1 LRRGDDVRPTKSR
14 RIVTG
19 LVLALSGVSIGV
31 AADPPAR
38 PDRWTDAAEFS
49 FVATAGN
56 SETSTFGFKN
66 TLARAW
72 EKSSFELKAGG
83 VRGESTTKVRAV
95 HPVIPVIEETATT
108 ELTAENYFLNGRY
121 DRKITDRFF
130 WYAGAGW
137 DRNRFAGIQ
146 NRYSG
151 VGGVG
156 NIWKDEDR
164 VKFRTDY
171 ALSYT
176 KQENVVEVAGADDS
190 FLGVRVS
197 SKFLHKLGAVTTY
210 GNDLVMDENLDETS
224 DFRADMTNWVTVSM
238 SARLALKVSLQWLY
252 DNEPSFESIDDPG
265 NLLPPP
271 GVKANAQLDDLD
283 TVFTA
288 SLVANF

>member
-1 LRRGDDVRPTKSR
+1 MRGTMSR
-14 RIVTG
+14 WIVTG
-19 LVLALSGVSIGV
+19 LAFVLSGAATEIG
-31 AADPPAR
+31 ADEPAK

-83 VRGESTTKVRAV
+83 VRGESTTRTRAV
-95 HPVIPVIEETATT
+95 NLASPVVEETATT
-108 ELTAENYFLNGRY
+108 KLTAENYFLNGRY
-121 DRKITDRFF
+121 DRKITTRFF

-176 KQENVVEVAGADDS
+176 NQENVVDVAGADDS

-265 NLLPPP
+265 NQLPPA
-271 GVKANAQLDDLD
+271 GLKASVQLDDLD
-283 TVFTA
+283 TIFTA
-288 SLVANF
+288 SLVASF

>member
-1 LRRGDDVRPTKSR
+1 MRGPVSGW
-14 RIVTG
+14 IVTG
-19 LVLALSGVSIGV
+19 LALALAGQGAGL
-31 AADPPAR
+31 AAEAAAK
-38 PDRWTDAAEFS
+38 PDRWTDVAEFS

-56 SETSTFGFKN
+56 SETSTLGFKN

-72 EKSSFELKAGG
+72 EKSSFELKAGA
-83 VRGESTTKVRAV
+83 VRGESTRTTRTVVAG
-95 HPVIPVIEETATT
+95 PAISETSTT
-108 ELTAENYFLNGRY
+108 DLTAENYVFNGRY
-121 DRKITDRFF
+121 DRKITERFF
-130 WYAGAGW
+130 WYTGAGW
-137 DRNRFAGIQ
+137 DRNRFAGVD

-156 NIWKDEDR
+156 NIWLDADR

-190 FLGVRVS
+190 FLGARLS
-197 SKFLHKLGAVTTY
+197 SKFLHKLGAVTTF
-210 GNDLVMDENLDETS
+210 GNDLVVDENLDETS

-252 DNEPSFESIDDPG
+252 DNEPSFESIADPG
-265 NLLPPP
+265 DLLPPLGP
-271 GVKANAQLDDLD
+271 TASAQLDDLD
-283 TVFTA
+283 TIFTA

>member
-1 LRRGDDVRPTKSR
+1 MTRW
-14 RIVTG
+14 IVIG
-19 LVLALSGVSIGV
+19 LALALSGAATGIG
-31 AADPPAR
+31 ADEPAK

-56 SETSTFGFKN
+56 SETSTLGFKN

-72 EKSSFELKAGG
+72 EKSSFELKAGA
-83 VRGESTTKVRAV
+83 VRGETTKTTRAV
-95 HPVIPVIEETATT
+95 QLGPVIEETSTT
-108 ELTAENYFLNGRY
+108 ELTAENYFFNGRC
-121 DRKITDRFF
+121 DRKITERFF
-130 WYAGAGW
+130 WYAGGGW
-137 DRNRFAGIQ
+137 ERNRFAGVD

-176 KQENVVEVAGADDS
+176 KQENTVDVAGADDS
-190 FLGVRVS
+190 FLGARVS

-210 GNDLVMDENLDETS
+210 GNDLVIDENLDETS

-238 SARLALKVSLQWLY
+238 STRLALKVSLQWLY
-252 DNEPSFESIDDPG
+252 DNEPSFGSVDDPLD
-265 NLLPPP
+265 LLPPA
-271 GVKANAQLDDLD
+271 GTTAAVQLDDLD

>member
-1 LRRGDDVRPTKSR
+1 MRGPVSGW
-14 RIVTG
+14 IVSG
-19 LVLALSGVSIGV
+19 LALALAGQGAGF
-31 AADPPAR
+31 AAEAAAK
-38 PDRWTDAAEFS
+38 PDRWTDVAEFS

-56 SETSTFGFKN
+56 SEASTLGFKN

-72 EKSSFELKAGG
+72 EKSSFELKAGA
-83 VRGESTTKVRAV
+83 VRGESTRTTRTVVAG
-95 HPVIPVIEETATT
+95 PAISETSTT
-108 ELTAENYFLNGRY
+108 DLTAENYVFNGRY
-121 DRKITDRFF
+121 DRKITERFF
-130 WYAGAGW
+130 WYTGAGW
-137 DRNRFAGIQ
+137 DRNRFAGVD

-156 NIWKDEDR
+156 NIWLDADR

-190 FLGVRVS
+190 FLGARLS
-197 SKFLHKLGAVTTY
+197 SKFLHKLGAVTTF
-210 GNDLVMDENLDETS
+210 GNDLVVDENLDETS

-252 DNEPSFESIDDPG
+252 DNEPSFESIADPG
-265 NLLPPP
+265 DLLPPLGP
-271 GVKANAQLDDLD
+271 TASAQLDDLD
-283 TVFTA
+283 TIFTA

>member
-1 LRRGDDVRPTKSR
+1 MKGPVSGW
-14 RIVTG
+14 IVAG
-19 LVLALSGVSIGV
+19 LALALAGQGAGLR
-31 AADPPAR
+31 AAEPVKS
-38 PDRWTDAAEFS
+38 DRWTDAAEFS

-66 TLARAW
+66 SLARVW

-83 VRGESTTKVRAV
+83 IRGESTTKSRSVDPLN
-95 HPVIPVIEETATT
+95 PVIVETSTT
-108 ELTAENYFLNGRY
+108 HLTAENYFLNGRY
-121 DRKITDRFF
+121 DRKITTRFF
-130 WYAGAGW
+130 WYSGAGW

-156 NIWKDEDR
+156 NVWVDADR

-176 KQENVVEVAGADDS
+176 KQENVVKVAGVHDS
-190 FLGVRVS
+190 FLGVRLS
-197 SKFLHKLGAVTTY
+197 SKFLHKLGAVTSY
-210 GNDLVMDENLDETS
+210 GNDLVVDENLDETS

-252 DNEPSFESIDDPG
+252 DNEPSFESIADPG
-265 NLLPPP
+265 DLLPPLGP
-271 GVKANAQLDDLD
+271 TASAQLDDLD